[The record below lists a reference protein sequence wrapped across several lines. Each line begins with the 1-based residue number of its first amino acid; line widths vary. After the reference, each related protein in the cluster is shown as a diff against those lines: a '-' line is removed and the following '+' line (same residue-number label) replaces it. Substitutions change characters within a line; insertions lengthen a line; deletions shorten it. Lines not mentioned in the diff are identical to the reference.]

1 MIALP
6 LSLHVSMDALIAFL
20 SEYGRFTAAEI
31 SLIKSRAE
39 KITVP
44 KHTKLA
50 EASHF
55 LKGLY
60 FLKNGITRVYYFTEK
75 GEEITKYFIDEGHFS
90 TDGHSFFYQIPTT
103 SYVETVTDCE
113 LIYISKADFD
123 DFSARISGWTEVFL
137 KIMAHGMHE
146 KVNRISPMLAE
157 TGRERY
163 LRFME
168 RFPSLI
174 NKIPLNLLAS
184 YLGMTKSSLSRIRKT
199 IP

>member
-1 MIALP
+1 MEELMSFLVEYGP
-6 LSLHVSMDALIAFL
+6 LSASDM
-20 SEYGRFTAAEI
+20 ER
-31 SLIKSRAE
+31 IKSRARE
-39 KITVP
+39 VFIP
-44 KHTKLA
+44 KNTKLA

-55 LKGLY
+55 LKELH
-60 FLKNGITRVYYFTEK
+60 FLISGVTRVYYFTEK
-75 GEEITKYFIDEGHFS
+75 GEEITKYFIDERHFS

-113 LIYISKADFD
+113 LLCISKEDFD
-123 DFSARISGWTEVFL
+123 DFSNQIPGWSELFL

-168 RFPSLI
+168 RYPSLL

-184 YLGMTKSSLSRIRKT
+184 YLGMTKSSLSRIRKS
-199 IP
+199 IQ